1 MNETEI
7 ETLFNTYDTEKK
19 KNILRCK
26 KIVQF
31 EENEFIKTVQKA
43 FVEILS
49 ILARLYCFRMII
61 ERIELLRGYY
71 NETDLA
77 EEVSDLL
84 LRWSEFNGRVKI
96 LNKMLPNMYET
107 IYISNKRGWIDAS
120 TVVVDNPQSNVYLK
134 VSSVVYDATLNTTNV
149 VFTDTNLS
157 LIHI

>member
-84 LRWSEFNGRVKI
+84 LRWSEINGRVKN

-134 VSSVVYDATLNTTNV
+134 VSSVVYDATLN
-149 VFTDTNLS
+149 LS

>member
-84 LRWSEFNGRVKI
+84 LRWSEINGRVKN

-134 VSSVVYDATLNTTNV
+134 VSIYLH
-149 VFTDTNLS
+149 L
-157 LIHI
+157 

>member
-84 LRWSEFNGRVKI
+84 LRWSEINGRVKN

-134 VSSVVYDATLNTTNV
+134 VSSVVYDATLNTTN
-149 VFTDTNLS
+149 NYNYGIRS
-157 LIHI
+157 